1 MTGTKREPSS
11 LVQMANS
18 SGASARQHPVTAV
31 ELAARGLRVDMAARH
46 DRRKIV
52 VAPGAAREDVAHL
65 VHSHAEA
72 RVAHPSRHQV
82 AALAIQGGQC
92 QAAVAALGRGANLRQ
107 VHQRLPQPLPID

>member
-1 MTGTKREPSS
+1 
-11 LVQMANS
+11 
-18 SGASARQHPVTAV
+18 
-31 ELAARGLRVDMAARH
+31 MAARH